1 MDINTI
7 KANNANE
14 IDKLV
19 KKNCFN
25 VVVGGNEI
33 INRKA
38 LETRNVNLLLDPEPD
53 EEDFMHFRNS
63 GLNQVLV
70 KLAKKNDVG
79 IGFSINNLQKNEN
92 KIDLLGKIMQNIMLC
107 NKYKVKVYIVEFINN
122 EEHNIDD
129 LKALG
134 LILGISPG
142 KVNILQIK
150 K

>member
-1 MDINTI
+1 MDINVI
-7 KANNANE
+7 KTNNANE
-14 IDKLV
+14 INKLV

-25 VVVGGNEI
+25 IVIGGNEI

-38 LETRNVNLLLDPEPD
+38 LETKNVSLLLDPEPE

-79 IGFSINNLQKNEN
+79 IGFSINNLKENEN

-107 NKYKVKVYIVEFINN
+107 NKYKVKMYIVELNN
-122 EEHNIDD
+122 NKHNLDD
-129 LKALG
+129 LKSLG
-134 LILGISPG
+134 STLGISPG
-142 KVNILQIK
+142 KVNILQIRK
-150 K
+150 

>member
-70 KLAKKNDVG
+70 KLAKKNNVG
-79 IGFSINNLQKNEN
+79 IGFSINNLQKN

>member
-1 MDINTI
+1 MDINVI
-7 KANNANE
+7 KTNDTNE
-14 IDKLV
+14 INKLV

-25 VVVGGNEI
+25 IVVGGNEI

-38 LETRNVNLLLDPEPD
+38 LETKNVNLLLDPEPE

-79 IGFSINNLQKNEN
+79 IGFSINNLKENEN
-92 KIDLLGKIMQNIMLC
+92 KIDLLGKIIQNIMRC
-107 NKYKVKVYIVEFINN
+107 NKYKVKMYIIDYND
-122 EEHNIDD
+122 EHNTED